1 MDAGDGDPSAQTGQ
15 LRLQFGQRPERPKR
29 PRSSTNRRST
39 IPRKFS
45 PRVGYY
51 HRSRTHDPI
60 LICSRADSL
69 LFQAQAHFPE
79 GVRQI
84 KSVAALEQGRS
95 GTHLRDPVCQWG
107 CLSNLVR
114 GSPMTTVPL
123 PSTLTFV
130 ASGLGGLVLLRW
142 RRTKKAAMLAAAWAK
157 HQIEIWRDR
166 REAVFLFAR
175 ITKEALQIR
184 LLANG

>member
-1 MDAGDGDPSAQTGQ
+1 
-15 LRLQFGQRPERPKR
+15 
-29 PRSSTNRRST
+29 
-39 IPRKFS
+39 
-45 PRVGYY
+45 
-51 HRSRTHDPI
+51 
-60 LICSRADSL
+60 
-69 LFQAQAHFPE
+69 
-79 GVRQI
+79 
-84 KSVAALEQGRS
+84 
-95 GTHLRDPVCQWG
+95 
-107 CLSNLVR
+107 
-114 GSPMTTVPL
+114 MTTVPL

-130 ASGLGGLVLLRW
+130 ASGLGGVVLLRW

>member
-1 MDAGDGDPSAQTGQ
+1 VTVTHQHKLASFDCSLGSALNDQSDRV
-15 LRLQFGQRPERPKR
+15 RLQIGDLRYRE
-29 PRSSTNRRST
+29 SSLRGLDTT
-39 IPRKFS
+39 IARA
-45 PRVGYY
+45 V
-51 HRSRTHDPI
+51 HDPI